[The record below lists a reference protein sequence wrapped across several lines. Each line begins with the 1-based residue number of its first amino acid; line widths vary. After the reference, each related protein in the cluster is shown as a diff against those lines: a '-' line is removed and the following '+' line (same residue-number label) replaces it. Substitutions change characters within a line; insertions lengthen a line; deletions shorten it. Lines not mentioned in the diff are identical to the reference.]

1 MSSDQVAKL
10 AATIEVLTSA
20 VQFLVAER
28 LNDQPPEMRPE
39 LLRVLQRA
47 FSAPPK
53 RDEPPM
59 GRPALTQADLALW
72 MPIVAQRLM
81 DDVRVQ
87 LGLPPESVAHIGGNG
102 SLGPTDPAR

>member
-1 MSSDQVAKL
+1 MSSSDQVAKL

-28 LNDQPPEMRPE
+28 LNAQPPEVQAD
-39 LLRVLQRA
+39 LLRVLQRS
-47 FSAPPK
+47 FSTPRM
-53 RDEPPM
+53 RDEAPM
-59 GRPALTQADLALW
+59 RAGLTQADLALW

-87 LGLPPESVAHIGGNG
+87 LGLPPESVAHIGGAK
-102 SLGPTDPAR
+102 PPDPAR

>member
-28 LNDQPPEMRPE
+28 LNEQPSEIRAD
-39 LLRVLQRA
+39 LLRVLQRS
-47 FSAPPK
+47 FSTPPK
-53 RDEPPM
+53 RDEAPM
-59 GRPALTQADLALW
+59 GRATLTQADLALW

-87 LGLPPESVAHIGGNG
+87 LGLLPESVPQIGGGGTN
-102 SLGPTDPAR
+102 PADPVR